1 MPVVIKIHTTI
12 HAFLTDYLLIDI
24 NTRYRCFWIPIEMS
38 FLKNDEY
45 FLMKQHLCIVNRK
58 IVSYDFVI
66 IATVVPE
73 VT

>member
-1 MPVVIKIHTTI
+1 MTI
-12 HAFLTDYLLIDI
+12 HAFLTDYLLLDI
-24 NTRYRCFWIPIEMS
+24 IRTYRCFWIPIKMS

-45 FLMKQHLCIVNRK
+45 FLMKQQLCIVNRK

-66 IATVVPE
+66 IATIVPE